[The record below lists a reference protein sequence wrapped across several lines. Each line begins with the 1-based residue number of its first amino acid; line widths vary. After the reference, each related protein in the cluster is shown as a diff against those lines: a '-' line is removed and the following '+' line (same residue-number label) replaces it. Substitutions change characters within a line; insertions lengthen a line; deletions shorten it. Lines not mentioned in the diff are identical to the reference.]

1 MQGDWIYSKG
11 RTRQEVWQG
20 SIEVSCRNPF
30 SKFEF
35 AGFSIHHSSCPYL
48 LHQDLRHLQQSRIM
62 TVASS
67 AITAGDAYICQCLLY
82 LYQQS

>member
-67 AITAGDAYICQCLLY
+67 AITADGIQTIL
-82 LYQQS
+82 